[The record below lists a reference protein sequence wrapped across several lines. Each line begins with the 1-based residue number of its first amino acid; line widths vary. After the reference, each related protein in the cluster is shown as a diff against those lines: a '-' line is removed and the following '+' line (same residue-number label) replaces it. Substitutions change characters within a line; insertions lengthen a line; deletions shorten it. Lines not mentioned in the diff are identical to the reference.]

1 MRKLLLLFAAIVSLN
16 MIMPQKASAQHEL
29 NDAVVGDITY
39 FLVDY
44 GNDLLFAGVE
54 YFSYDL
60 TGHVVV
66 PETIN
71 YIWPDHGNTWQ
82 VRAVSPRALNEHHN
96 ITSLDLPSGIYSVN
110 DDSFSGSETL
120 NSLII
125 RAEVPPVVYDK
136 DWQEVSDTDIFNFQ
150 RLVNVYVPEGSVQA
164 YKDDSN
170 WGKRPIFP
178 ISQYQAIEQT
188 PSPLRGETE
197 RGSKLLRDG
206 QLLILR
212 PDGKTYNAQG
222 AEVR

>member
-1 MRKLLLLFAAIVSLN
+1 MRKILLSIVAIASLN
-16 MIMPQKASAQHEL
+16 MIMPQKASAQDEL
-29 NDAVVGDITY
+29 NDVVVGDITY
-39 FLVDY
+39 YLLDY
-44 GNDLLFAGVE
+44 GNDLRFAGVR

-66 PETIN
+66 PETID

-82 VRAVSPRALNEHHN
+82 VTAVSPRALNEHHN
-96 ITSLDLPSGIYSVN
+96 ITSLDLPSGISSVN
-110 DDSFSGSETL
+110 DNSFSESETL

-136 DWQEVSDTDIFNFQ
+136 NWQEVSDTDLFNFQ
-150 RLVNVYVPEGSVQA
+150 IVNVYVPDGSVQA

-178 ISQYQAIEQT
+178 ISQYQAIDNVQSGKVQST
-188 PSPLRGETE
+188 
-197 RGSKLLRDG
+197 KVIKDG
-206 QLLILR
+206 VLLIER
-212 PDGKTYNAQG
+212 NGKTYNAQG

>member
-1 MRKLLLLFAAIVSLN
+1 MKKFLLLFAAIVSLN
-16 MIMPQKASAQHEL
+16 MIMPQKASAQEEL
-29 NDAVVGDITY
+29 PDVKVGDITY
-39 FLVDY
+39 YLADY
-44 GNDLLFAGVE
+44 GNDLLFAGVG

-66 PETIN
+66 PETID

-96 ITSLDLPSGIYSVN
+96 ITSLDLPSGISSVN
-110 DDSFSGSETL
+110 DNSFSESETL

-125 RAEVPPVVYDK
+125 RAEVPPVVCDK

-150 RLVNVYVPEGSVQA
+150 RIVKVYVPEGSVQA

-178 ISQYQAIEQT
+178 ISQYQAIEQIT
-188 PSPLRGETE
+188 NDELRMTN
-197 RGSKLLRDG
+197 KVLRDG
-206 QLLILR
+206 VLYIER
-212 PDGKTYNAQG
+212 NGKTYNAQG
-222 AEVR
+222 AQVK

>member
-1 MRKLLLLFAAIVSLN
+1 MKKLLLLFAAIVSLN
-16 MIMPQKASAQHEL
+16 MIMPQKASAQEEL
-29 NDAVVGDITY
+29 NDVVVGDITY

-44 GNDLLFAGVE
+44 GNDLLFAGLA

-66 PETIN
+66 PETID
-71 YIWPDHGNTWQ
+71 YIWPDHGNIWT
-82 VRAVSPRALNEHHN
+82 VEAIAPRALNEHHN
-96 ITSLDLPSGIYSVN
+96 ITSLDLPSSIYNVN
-110 DDSFSGSETL
+110 DNSFSESETL

-136 DWQEVSDTDIFNFQ
+136 NWQEVSDTDIFNFQ
-150 RLVNVYVPEGSVQA
+150 RIVNVYVPEGSVQA

-178 ISQYQAIEQT
+178 ISQYQANEQT

-197 RGSKLLRDG
+197 RGSKLLRNG
-206 QLLILR
+206 VLLIER
-212 PDGKTYNAQG
+212 NGKTYNAQG

>member
-1 MRKLLLLFAAIVSLN
+1 MRKILLSIVAIASLN
-16 MIMPQKASAQHEL
+16 MIMPQKASAQDEL
-29 NDAVVGDITY
+29 NDVVVGDITY
-39 FLVDY
+39 YLLDY
-44 GNDLLFAGVE
+44 GNDLRFAGVG

-66 PETIN
+66 PETID

-82 VRAVSPRALNEHHN
+82 VTAVSPRALNEHHN
-96 ITSLDLPSGIYSVN
+96 ITSLDLPSGISSVN
-110 DDSFSGSETL
+110 DNSFSESETL

-136 DWQEVSDTDIFNFQ
+136 NWQEVSDTDLFNFQ
-150 RLVNVYVPEGSVQA
+150 IVNVYVPDGSVQA

-178 ISQYQAIEQT
+178 ISQYQAIDNVQSGKVQST
-188 PSPLRGETE
+188 
-197 RGSKLLRDG
+197 KVIRDG
-206 QLLILR
+206 VLLIER
-212 PDGKTYNAQG
+212 NGKTYNAQG

>member
-1 MRKLLLLFAAIVSLN
+1 MKKFLLLIAAIVSLN
-16 MIMPQKASAQHEL
+16 MIMPQKASAQEEL
-29 NDAVVGDITY
+29 DNVVVGDITY
-39 FLVDY
+39 FLLDY
-44 GNDLLFAGVE
+44 GNDLLFAGVG

-66 PETIN
+66 PETID

-82 VRAVSPRALNEHHN
+82 VRAVSPRALNQYHN

-110 DDSFSGSETL
+110 DDSFSESETL

-136 DWQEVSDTDIFNFQ
+136 DWQEVSDCYLFNP
-150 RLVNVYVPEGSVQA
+150 LKEPVTVYVPEGSVQA

-170 WGKRPIFP
+170 WGKATILPL
-178 ISQYQAIEQT
+178 SEYQAIDNT
-188 PSPLRGETE
+188 DASSTFGGSHKFLRN
-197 RGSKLLRDG
+197 G
-206 QLLILR
+206 QLFIEKN
-212 PDGKTYNAQG
+212 GKTFNAQG

>member
-1 MRKLLLLFAAIVSLN
+1 MKKFLLLFAAIVSLN
-16 MIMPQKASAQHEL
+16 MIMPQKASAQEEL
-29 NDAVVGDITY
+29 NNVVVGDITY
-39 FLVDY
+39 FLADY
-44 GNDLLFAGVE
+44 GNDLLFAGVG

-66 PETIN
+66 PETID

-82 VRAVSPRALNEHHN
+82 VEAVSPRALTEHHN
-96 ITSLDLPSGIYSVN
+96 ITSLDLPSGISSVN
-110 DDSFSGSETL
+110 DNSFSESETL

-136 DWQEVSDTDIFNFQ
+136 DWQEVSDTDIFNSQ
-150 RLVNVYVPEGSVQA
+150 RIVKVYVPEGSVQA

-188 PSPLRGETE
+188 DASATFG
-197 RGSKLLRDG
+197 GSHKLLRNCV
-206 QLLILR
+206 LLIER
-212 PDGKTYNAQG
+212 NGKTYNAQG
-222 AEVR
+222 AQVQ

>member
-1 MRKLLLLFAAIVSLN
+1 MKKFLLLFAAIASLN
-16 MIMPQKASAQHEL
+16 MIMPQKASAQEEL
-29 NDAVVGDITY
+29 NDVKVGDITY

-44 GNDLLFAGVE
+44 GNDFLFAGVE
-54 YFSYDL
+54 DFSNDL

-71 YIWPDHGNTWQ
+71 YLWPDHGNTWQ
-82 VRAVSPRALNEHHN
+82 VRAIGRVLTNMSK

-110 DDSFSGSETL
+110 HNSFSESETL

-136 DWQEVSDTDIFNFQ
+136 DYEEVSDTDIFNKQ
-150 RLVNVYVPEGSVQA
+150 RIVNVYVPEGSVQA

-178 ISQYQAIEQT
+178 ISQYQAIDNVQSGKVQST
-188 PSPLRGETE
+188 KVIKDGVLFIE
-197 RGSKLLRDG
+197 RN
-206 QLLILR
+206 
-212 PDGKTYNAQG
+212 GKTYNAIGTQ
-222 AEVR
+222 VK

>member
-1 MRKLLLLFAAIVSLN
+1 MRKILLSIVAIASLN
-16 MIMPQKASAQHEL
+16 MIMPQKASAQDEL
-29 NDAVVGDITY
+29 NDVVVGDITY
-39 FLVDY
+39 YLLDY
-44 GNDLLFAGVE
+44 GNDLRFAGVG

-66 PETIN
+66 PETID

-82 VRAVSPRALNEHHN
+82 VTAVSPRALTEHHN
-96 ITSLDLPSGIYSVN
+96 ITSLDLPSGISSVN
-110 DDSFSGSETL
+110 DNSFSESETL

-136 DWQEVSDTDIFNFQ
+136 NWQEVSDTDLFNFQ
-150 RLVNVYVPEGSVQA
+150 IVNVYVPDGSVQA

-178 ISQYQAIEQT
+178 ISQYQAIDNVQSGKVQSTKVIKE
-188 PSPLRGETE
+188 GI
-197 RGSKLLRDG
+197 
-206 QLLILR
+206 LLIER
-212 PDGKTYNAQG
+212 NGKTYNAQG

>member
-1 MRKLLLLFAAIVSLN
+1 MRKILLFFAAIVSLH
-16 MIMPQKASAQHEL
+16 MIMPQKASAQEEL
-29 NDAVVGDITY
+29 NDVVVGDITY
-39 FLVDY
+39 YLLDY
-44 GNDLLFAGVE
+44 GNDLRFAGVG

-66 PETIN
+66 PETID

-82 VRAVSPRALNEHHN
+82 VTAVSPRALDEHHN
-96 ITSLDLPSGIYSVN
+96 ITSLDLPSGISSVN
-110 DDSFSGSETL
+110 DNSFSESETL

-136 DWQEVSDTDIFNFQ
+136 NWQEVSDTDLFNSK
-150 RLVNVYVPEGSVQA
+150 RIVNVYVPDGSVQA

-178 ISQYQAIEQT
+178 ISQYQAIDQITNDE
-188 PSPLRGETE
+188 LRMTN
-197 RGSKLLRDG
+197 KVIRDG
-206 QLLILR
+206 QLVIER
-212 PDGKTYNAQG
+212 NGKTYNAQG

>member
-16 MIMPQKASAQHEL
+16 MIMPQKASAQHAL
-29 NDAVVGDITY
+29 NDVKVGDITY

-71 YIWPDHGNTWQ
+71 YIWSDHGNTWQ
-82 VRAVSPRALNEHHN
+82 VRAIGSVLTKMSK
-96 ITSLDLPSGIYSVN
+96 ITSLDLPFGIYSVN
-110 DDSFSGSETL
+110 HDSFSESETL

-125 RAEVPPVVYDK
+125 RAEVPPIVYDK
-136 DWQEVSDTDIFNFQ
+136 DFNEASDTDIFNFQ
-150 RLVNVYVPEGSVQA
+150 RIVNVYVPEGSVQA

-178 ISQYQAIEQT
+178 ISQYQAIEQIT
-188 PSPLRGETE
+188 NDEFKMTN
-197 RGSKLLRDG
+197 KVLRDG
-206 QLLILR
+206 QLYLMYK
-212 PDGKTYNAQG
+212 GTMYNVQG
-222 AEVR
+222 AEVK

>member
-1 MRKLLLLFAAIVSLN
+1 MRKFFLFIAAIVSLN
-16 MIMPQKASAQHEL
+16 MIMPQKASAQEEL
-29 NDAVVGDITY
+29 PDVKVGDITY
-39 FLVDY
+39 YLADY
-44 GNDLLFAGVE
+44 GNDLLFAGVA

-66 PETIN
+66 PETID

-82 VRAVSPRALNEHHN
+82 VRAVSPRALNQYHN

-110 DDSFSGSETL
+110 DDSFSESETL

-136 DWQEVSDTDIFNFQ
+136 NWQEVSDTDLFNFQ
-150 RLVNVYVPEGSVQA
+150 IVNVYVPDGSVQA

-178 ISQYQAIEQT
+178 ISQYQAIDNVQSGKVQST
-188 PSPLRGETE
+188 
-197 RGSKLLRDG
+197 KVIKDG
-206 QLLILR
+206 VLLIER
-212 PDGKTYNAQG
+212 NGKTYNAQG